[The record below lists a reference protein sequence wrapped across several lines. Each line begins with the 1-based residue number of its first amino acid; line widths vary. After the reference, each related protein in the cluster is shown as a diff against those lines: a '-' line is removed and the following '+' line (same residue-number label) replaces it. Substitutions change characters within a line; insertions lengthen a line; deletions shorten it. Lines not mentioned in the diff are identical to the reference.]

1 VAFRQIGIRL
11 AQRRH
16 WRIALL
22 VALDVLSIHLGFVLA
37 YWIRYELQWPLP
49 VADSNYVPFD
59 EYVSTEII
67 LIALLL
73 VVYALHKVYAHRP
86 GRNWMDETALALSGT
101 MTGTMLMIVLTYFMP
116 ELSYSRGLFPLAAV
130 TILFLL
136 TLSRIAKNVVL
147 NQLRKRGVSV
157 KQVLVVGAGEV
168 GRTVMRTIVARPE
181 LGYRVAG
188 FVDDDPTKGQSD
200 LGRIRALGDL
210 DNITEMVCAY
220 GIDIVIITLPWMYHR
235 KILRIVRQC
244 ERQNVQSYI
253 VPDLF
258 QITISQVGIEHL
270 GEVPMIGLREETIT
284 HGWRVVKRVVDIFAA
299 LGALIL
305 GAPIWLLIS
314 LAIVLDS
321 PGPVIFR
328 QTRLGERERPFT
340 FFKFRTMVRGAES
353 QKETLLEGNGADR
366 RLFKMKDD
374 PRVTRVGRWLRKHSM
389 DEIPQFINVLRGD
402 MSIVGPRPA
411 IPSEVEGYLPWH
423 RHRLDVPAGITGMW
437 QVSGRSDLSFDEAA
451 LLDIWYAENWSFLL
465 DLEIM
470 VKTVGVMLLGRGAY

>member
-1 VAFRQIGIRL
+1 MAFLVRNKY
-11 AQRRH
+11 

-22 VALDVLSIHLGFVLA
+22 VAFDVLLIHLGFVLA
-37 YWIRYELQWPLP
+37 YWIRYDLQWPMP
-49 VADSNYVPFD
+49 VADRNYVPFD
-59 EYVSTEII
+59 AYVSTEII
-67 LIALLL
+67 LVVLLL
-73 VVYALHKVYAHRP
+73 IVYAMHKVYVHRP
-86 GRNWMDETALALSGT
+86 VRSWIEQVATVLSGT
-101 MTGTMLMIVLTYFMP
+101 MTGTMLMIVVTYYVP

-136 TLSRIAKNVVL
+136 TLGRMVNNVVL
-147 NQLRKRGVSV
+147 NQFRKRGIGI

-188 FVDDDPTKGQSD
+188 FVDDDPAKGETD
-200 LGRIRALGDL
+200 LGRMRALGNL

-220 GIDIVIITLPWMYHR
+220 GIDVVIISLPWNYHR

-270 GEVPMIGLREETIT
+270 GEVPMIGLREEVIS
-284 HGWRVVKRVVDIFAA
+284 HGWRIVKRAFDIVIALCAVV
-299 LGALIL
+299 L

-314 LAIVLDS
+314 LAITLDS
-321 PGPVIFR
+321 PGPVIFK
-328 QTRLGERERPFT
+328 QIRLGERERPFT
-340 FFKFRTMVRGAES
+340 FLKFRTMIQGAEA
-353 QKETLLEGNGADR
+353 QKETLLEENGTDR
-366 RLFKMKDD
+366 RLPKIKDD
-374 PRVTRVGRWLRKHSM
+374 PRVTRVGHWLRKHSM

-411 IPSEVEGYLPWH
+411 IPSEVELYLPWH

-437 QVSGRSDLSFDEAA
+437 QVSGRSDLSFEEAA
-451 LLDIWYAENWSFLL
+451 LLDIWYTENWSFLL

-470 VKTVGVMLLGRGAY
+470 LKTVGVVLLGQGAY

>member
-1 VAFRQIGIRL
+1 
-11 AQRRH
+11 
-16 WRIALL
+16 
-22 VALDVLSIHLGFVLA
+22 
-37 YWIRYELQWPLP
+37 
-49 VADSNYVPFD
+49 
-59 EYVSTEII
+59 
-67 LIALLL
+67 
-73 VVYALHKVYAHRP
+73 
-86 GRNWMDETALALSGT
+86 
-101 MTGTMLMIVLTYFMP
+101 MLMIVVTYYVP

-136 TLSRIAKNVVL
+136 TLGRMVNNVVL
-147 NQLRKRGVSV
+147 NQFRKRGIGI

-188 FVDDDPTKGQSD
+188 FVDDDPAKGETD
-200 LGRIRALGDL
+200 LGRMRALGNL

-220 GIDIVIITLPWMYHR
+220 GIDVVIISLPWNYHR

-270 GEVPMIGLREETIT
+270 GEVPMIGLREEVIS
-284 HGWRVVKRVVDIFAA
+284 HGWRIVKRAFDIVIALCAVV
-299 LGALIL
+299 L

-314 LAIVLDS
+314 LAITLDS
-321 PGPVIFR
+321 PGPVIFK
-328 QTRLGERERPFT
+328 QIRLGERERPFT
-340 FFKFRTMVRGAES
+340 FLKFRTMIQGAEA
-353 QKETLLEGNGADR
+353 QKETLLEENGTDR
-366 RLFKMKDD
+366 RLPKIKDD
-374 PRVTRVGRWLRKHSM
+374 PRVTRVGHWLRKHSM

-411 IPSEVEGYLPWH
+411 IPSEVELYLPWH

-437 QVSGRSDLSFDEAA
+437 QVSGRSDLSFEEAA
-451 LLDIWYAENWSFLL
+451 LLDIWYTENWSFLL

-470 VKTVGVMLLGRGAY
+470 LKTVGVVLLGQGAY

>member
-1 VAFRQIGIRL
+1 MAFLTHRK
-11 AQRRH
+11 H
-16 WRIALL
+16 WRTALL
-22 VALDVLSIHLGFVLA
+22 VVLDVLLIHLGFVLA

-49 VADSNYVPFD
+49 VADSNYVPFSA
-59 EYVSTEII
+59 YVSTEII
-67 LIALLL
+67 FVVLLL
-73 VVYALHKVYAHRP
+73 VVYAAHKVYLHRP
-86 GRNWMDETALALSGT
+86 GRTWFEEMATVLSGT
-101 MTGTMLMIVLTYFMP
+101 MTGTMFMIVITYFVP

-130 TILFLL
+130 TTLFLL
-136 TLSRIAKNVVL
+136 TVGRIAKYIVL
-147 NQLRKRGVSV
+147 NQLRKRGIGI

-181 LGYRVAG
+181 QGYRVAG
-188 FVDDDPTKGQSD
+188 FVDDDPAKGQSD
-200 LGRIRALGDL
+200 MGRIRALGNL
-210 DNITEMVCAY
+210 DNITEMICAY
-220 GIDIVIITLPWMYHR
+220 KIDVVIITLPWNYHR

-244 ERQNVQSYI
+244 ERHNIQSYI

-270 GEVPMIGLREETIT
+270 GEVPMIGLREEVIGQ
-284 HGWRVVKRVVDIFAA
+284 GWRIVKRAFDIVVSLCAVV
-299 LGALIL
+299 L
-305 GAPIWLLIS
+305 GAPIWSLIA

-340 FFKFRTMVRGAES
+340 FLKFRTMVQGADA
-353 QKETLLEGNGADR
+353 QKETLLEENGADR
-366 RLFKMKDD
+366 RLPKFKDD

-411 IPSEVEGYLPWH
+411 IPSEVELYLPWH
-423 RHRLDVPAGITGMW
+423 LHRLDVPAGITGMW

-465 DLEIM
+465 DLEITF
-470 VKTVGVMLLGRGAY
+470 KTVGVMVLGRGAY

>member
-1 VAFRQIGIRL
+1 
-11 AQRRH
+11 
-16 WRIALL
+16 
-22 VALDVLSIHLGFVLA
+22 VLA

-49 VADSNYVPFD
+49 VADGNYVPFAA
-59 EYVSTEII
+59 YVSTEII
-67 LIALLL
+67 LVVLLL
-73 VVYALHKVYAHRP
+73 VVYVLQKVYAHRP
-86 GRNWMDETALALSGT
+86 GRDWIEESATLVSGT
-101 MTGTMLMIVLTYFMP
+101 MTGTMLMIVITYFVP
-116 ELSYSRGLFPLAAV
+116 DLSYSRGLFPLAAV
-130 TILFLL
+130 TIVLFL
-136 TLSRIAKNVVL
+136 TVGRIIKYVVL
-147 NQLRKRGVSV
+147 NQLRKRGVGI

-168 GRTVMRTIVARPE
+168 GRTVMRTIVARSE

-188 FVDDDPTKGQSD
+188 FVDDDPTKGRSD
-200 LGRIRALGDL
+200 LGRIKALGNL

-220 GIDIVIITLPWMYHR
+220 GIDVVIITLPWNYHR

-244 ERQNVQSYI
+244 ERQNVQAYI

-270 GEVPMIGLREETIT
+270 GEVPMIGLREQVIG
-284 HGWRVVKRVVDIFAA
+284 HGWRIVKRVFDIVVA
-299 LGALIL
+299 LCSVIL
-305 GAPIWLLIS
+305 GAPVWLLIS

-340 FFKFRTMVRGAES
+340 FLKFRTMVQGAEA
-353 QKETLLEGNGADR
+353 QKETLLQENGTDP
-366 RLFKMKDD
+366 RLPKFKDD

-389 DEIPQFINVLRGD
+389 DEIPQFINVLQGD

-411 IPSEVEGYLPWH
+411 IPSEVELYLPWH

-470 VKTVGVMLLGRGAY
+470 LKTVGVVLLGKGAY

>member
-1 VAFRQIGIRL
+1 MAFLGL
-11 AQRRH
+11 KRH
-16 WRIALL
+16 WRTALL
-22 VALDVLSIHLGFVLA
+22 VVLDVLLIHLGFVLA

-49 VADSNYVPFD
+49 VADRNYVPFD
-59 EYVSTEII
+59 AYVSTEIV
-67 LIALLL
+67 LVVVLL
-73 VVYALHKVYAHRP
+73 VVYAMHKVYAYRP
-86 GRNWMDETALALSGT
+86 RRSWIEEIATVLSGT
-101 MTGTMLMIVLTYFMP
+101 MTGTMFMIVITYFVP

-136 TLSRIAKNVVL
+136 ALGRTVKNVVF
-147 NQLRKRGVSV
+147 NQFRKRGIGI

-181 LGYRVAG
+181 LGYRLAG
-188 FVDDDPTKGQSD
+188 FVDDDPTKGETD
-200 LGRIRALGDL
+200 LGRIRALGSL

-220 GIDIVIITLPWMYHR
+220 GIDIVIITLPWNYHR

-244 ERQNVQSYI
+244 ERHNVQSYI

-258 QITISQVGIEHL
+258 QIAISQVGIEHL
-270 GEVPMIGLREETIT
+270 GEVPMIGPREEAIG
-284 HGWRVVKRVVDIFAA
+284 HGWRIVKRAFDIV
-299 LGALIL
+299 GALCAVVL

-321 PGPVIFR
+321 PGSVIFK
-328 QTRLGERERPFT
+328 QIRLGERERPFM
-340 FFKFRTMVRGAES
+340 FLKFRTMVQGAEA
-353 QKETLLEGNGADR
+353 QKETLLEENGTDR
-366 RLFKMKDD
+366 RLPKIKDD
-374 PRVTRVGRWLRKHSM
+374 PRVTRVGRWLRRHSM

-411 IPSEVEGYLPWH
+411 IPSEVELYLPWH
-423 RHRLDVPAGITGMW
+423 RHRMDVPAGITGMW
-437 QVSGRSDLSFDEAA
+437 QVSGRSDLSFEEAA

-470 VKTVGVMLLGRGAY
+470 FKTVGVMLLGKGAY